1 MNLEGKSAIVT
12 GASKGIGLEIAKAL
26 LKRGVKVAG
35 WSRSEPQ
42 LTSDKNFHFV
52 KADVEDPASIASAYK
67 ETVSKLG
74 SNIHFLINNAGVG
87 IPSPFEETRPEDWHT
102 MFRTNVDSIFY
113 ISRLVVPQMKA
124 NDFGHIINISSI
136 AGLNGVKHYAAYS
149 ATKHAVTGLSHSMMM
164 ELRDYGIKVTAVFP
178 GSTYTH
184 FFDGR
189 STSTP
194 PENMMRPEDIA
205 KTVVELLDTHP
216 NYLPA
221 DIELRPLR
229 PQGKKSGQ

>member
-1 MNLEGKSAIVT
+1 MTGKTAIVT
-12 GASKGIGLEIAKAL
+12 GASKGIGLEIVKEL
-26 LKRGVKVAG
+26 LKRKVKVAG
-35 WSRSEPQ
+35 WSRSQPAD
-42 LTSDKNFHFV
+42 LSDPNFHFIQ
-52 KADVEDPASIASAYK
+52 ADVQDPASIEKAYMQTT
-67 ETVSKLG
+67 EKLG
-74 SNIHFLINNAGVG
+74 GTIHYLINNAGIG
-87 IPSPFEETRPEDWHT
+87 IPSPFLETKPEDWHT

-113 ISRLVVPQMKA
+113 ISRLVVPQMQR
-124 NDFGHIINISSI
+124 NDFGHIINIASI
-136 AGLNGVKHYAAYS
+136 AGLNGVKNYTAYS

-164 ELRDYGIKVTAVFP
+164 ELREFGIKVTAVFP

-194 PENMMRPEDIA
+194 PENMMRPQDIA

-229 PQGKKSGQ
+229 PQGKK

>member
-1 MNLEGKSAIVT
+1 MVT
-12 GASKGIGLEIAKAL
+12 GASKGIGLEIVKVL
-26 LKRGVKVAG
+26 LQRGVRVAG
-35 WSRSEPQ
+35 WSRSRPEGIA
-42 LTSDKNFHFV
+42 SDSFHFV
-52 KADVEDPASIASAYK
+52 QADVQDPASIEKAYQ
-67 ETVSKLG
+67 ETVNVLG
-74 SNIHFLINNAGVG
+74 PDIHFLVNNAGIG
-87 IPSPFEETRPEDWHT
+87 IPSPFEDTKPEDWHA

-113 ISRLVVPQMKA
+113 VSRLLIPQMRK
-124 NDFGHIINISSI
+124 NDFGHIVNIVSI

-164 ELRDYGIKVTAVFP
+164 ELREYGIKVTAVFP
-178 GSTYTH
+178 GSTKTH
-184 FFDGR
+184 FFEGR
-189 STSTP
+189 TTSTP

-229 PQGKKSGQ
+229 PQGKK